1 MGRDIYGYGKM
12 KKVSIIT
19 AIEQLRLRGEDAVPA
34 DRLDRHDIFINDKG
48 VRIKIKFSK
57 PIRRSSIV
65 GFCWE
70 FTNIVHGSRLWPY
83 DVYHYYILMGLDE
96 NGGVKKI
103 WKMPTNDDMI
113 YRKNQIFI
121 PLDRS
126 DDYNK
131 YELEIINNDNDDEDL
146 LWID

>member
-1 MGRDIYGYGKM
+1 MGRDTRRYDKM
-12 KKVSIIT
+12 KKVSIMT
-19 AIEQLRLRGEDAVPA
+19 AIEQLRLRGESAILA
-34 DRLDRHDIFINDKG
+34 DRLGRHDILISDKG

-70 FTNIVHGSRLWPY
+70 FTNIIHGSRLWPY
-83 DVYHYYILMGLDE
+83 DAYHYYMLMGLNE
-96 NGGVKKI
+96 SGGVKKI
-103 WKMPTNDDMI
+103 WKIPTNDDMI

-121 PLDRS
+121 PLSRA